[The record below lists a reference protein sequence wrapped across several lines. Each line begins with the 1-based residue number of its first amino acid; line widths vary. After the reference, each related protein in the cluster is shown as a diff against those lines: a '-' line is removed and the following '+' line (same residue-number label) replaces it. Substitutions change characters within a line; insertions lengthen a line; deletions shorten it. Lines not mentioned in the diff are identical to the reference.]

1 MKPRYLGPPL
11 SETYAPFPWEFRLT
25 GVYSKAR
32 LPARCSGNE
41 PALLPR
47 REGGEGQDW
56 TRRERRER
64 WKSSLLMTTVTF
76 WFLHFWKYCLG
87 TNGTPGNVVLPSRSE
102 FVYYFLMLLLAIFFF
117 CMRITCSVVNESA
130 KQNFPEDS
138 AWPATKDTKR
148 TERNA

>member
-117 CMRITCSVVNESA
+117 LHENYLFSCERKCQTE
-130 KQNFPEDS
+130 FPRRQCLAGD
-138 AWPATKDTKR
+138 KR
-148 TERNA
+148 Y

>member
-1 MKPRYLGPPL
+1 MGPPL
-11 SETYAPFPWEFRLT
+11 SETYAPFPCEFRLT

-76 WFLHFWKYCLG
+76 LVSPLLEILFWNKRNAWKCSPAFPVGIRVLFLNASSCY
-87 TNGTPGNVVLPSRSE
+87 
-102 FVYYFLMLLLAIFFF
+102 FFF
-117 CMRITCSVVNESA
+117 FFLNENYLFSCER
-130 KQNFPEDS
+130 KCQTEFPRRQYMAGD
-138 AWPATKDTKR
+138 KR
-148 TERNA
+148 Y